1 LPNIPAI
8 RFVRLRP
15 SETGTFPTK
24 EHLST
29 CSRLRLAPPLAQA
42 PNHALISKTR
52 AMDDSDLDNSDG
64 VIDHDLLYDL
74 NVENYY
80 DNGPFA
86 PLPDLNHAG
95 FHGFDLEY
103 PNIDDY
109 RGGASSDEEIGE
121 QYGVQYDVSEPESSS
136 EEDSDDTEENERG
149 DEEQY
154 LQRAPV
160 PPRIDVGYR
169 ESASE
174 SDDEYPDEGF
184 EEAVEGLQ
192 ASHFEEYDW
201 DLEHEVDGEDEFDE
215 DDDLGDHIHIPYL
228 PFPIDSDLSASESE
242 SESSQGSDEVSS
254 PASHNSPSPDPA
266 PPAIYNV
273 LGDIDDFHDL
283 DLDLDLILE
292 DHIRLIERGER
303 LQFARYVAAP
313 QPALPNRLAQ
323 EEAQQYLAEVEME
336 DESAYR
342 YQVRRDRENQV
353 RRDRERNRMLER
365 FGPEVLQPAVGRDRR
380 RTAAQAFDD
389 PPPRPQPRQQQP
401 LYIDLTD
408 EPDSP
413 PARGGIALPNQP
425 RFSGH
430 PNANRHRHAGHNHQ
444 NPRRQGGIH
453 RTPSLARSDGSLL
466 GPGARP
472 GGGPGPGG
480 APVIDLTGDGPEF
493 EIPPRRDPVPMPLM
507 PGGWRAAIQ
516 PPNMNDMFGMIQR
529 HLYAAP
535 GDILERIR
543 FGWAGGF
550 NPEVEVQFLG
560 ENQRQ
565 HNGPRLPGFD
575 EVLAAVEV
583 AENPLANNPPG
594 NFNYAGNGF
603 GRDAPRDKPVHIAP
617 PDARP
622 GFTRATGED
631 TDVICPSCESELLYD
646 PDDKDEPPA
655 KKARTRKDREEHHF
669 WAVKNC
675 GHASSCQFYHH
686 DWIRLLTLS
695 VPGLLPVM
703 LREPRQKVIRHHIR
717 DVREEDTLRRR
728 WLYLGCHHQ
737 D

>member
-1 LPNIPAI
+1 
-8 RFVRLRP
+8 
-15 SETGTFPTK
+15 
-24 EHLST
+24 
-29 CSRLRLAPPLAQA
+29 
-42 PNHALISKTR
+42 
-52 AMDDSDLDNSDG
+52 MDDSDLDNSDG

-109 RGGASSDEEIGE
+109 RGGVASDEEIGE

-136 EEDSDDTEENERG
+136 EEDSDDAEENESG
-149 DEEQY
+149 VEEQY
-154 LQRAPV
+154 LQRAPADPV
-160 PPRIDVGYR
+160 DR

-174 SDDEYPDEGF
+174 SEDEYPVEGF
-184 EEAVEGLQ
+184 EEAVEGLHYDNYQGFDQGQLQ
-192 ASHFEEYDW
+192 AAHFEEYDW

-215 DDDLGDHIHIPYL
+215 DDDLGDHIRIPNL
-228 PFPIDSDLSASESE
+228 PFPLDSDLSASESE
-242 SESSQGSDEVSS
+242 SESSESQGSDEVSS
-254 PASHNSPSPDPA
+254 PASYHSPSPNPA
-266 PPAIYNV
+266 PPVLYNV
-273 LGDIDDFHDL
+273 LGDIDYFHDL

-303 LQFARYVAAP
+303 LQFARHSAAP

-336 DESAYR
+336 DELAR
-342 YQVRRDRENQV
+342 NQV
-353 RRDRERNRMLER
+353 RRDRERNRMVER
-365 FGPEVLQPAVGRDRR
+365 FGPEVLQPAVNRNRR
-380 RTAAQAFDD
+380 RTAAQAFEDA
-389 PPPRPQPRQQQP
+389 PPRPQPRPQQP

-413 PARGGIALPNQP
+413 PAREVIALPNAP
-425 RFSGH
+425 RFAGQ
-430 PNANRHRHAGHNHQ
+430 PGGNRHRHAGHNHQ

-493 EIPPRRDPVPMPLM
+493 EPPPRRDPVPMPM

-529 HLYAAP
+529 HFAGP
-535 GDILERIR
+535 GDILDRIR
-543 FGWAGGF
+543 FGWAGGI
-550 NPEVEVQFLG
+550 NPELEVQFLG

-565 HNGPRLPGFD
+565 HDGRLPGVNA
-575 EVLAAVEV
+575 VLAGHLD
-583 AENPLANNPPG
+583 NPLANNPPG
-594 NFNYAGNGF
+594 NLNYAGNGF
-603 GRDAPRDKPVHIAP
+603 GREAPRDKPVHIAP
-617 PDARP
+617 PDARH

-675 GHASSCQFYHH
+675 GHVSSCQVHHH
-686 DWIRLLTLS
+686 DWIHLLTVS

-703 LREPRQKVIRHHIR
+703 LREPHQKVIRHHIR
-717 DVREEDTLRRR
+717 DVREEGTLCR
-728 WLYLGCHHQ
+728 
-737 D
+737 